1 MKFIKCEICNSEIS
15 EEKCVFATCK
25 KIINGE
31 EYYFC
36 SERHAEEFERKKKL
50 KES

>member
-25 KIINGE
+25 KKLSTEKNTT
-31 EYYFC
+31 
-36 SERHAEEFERKKKL
+36 SAVNAMPKSL
-50 KES
+50 KEKRS